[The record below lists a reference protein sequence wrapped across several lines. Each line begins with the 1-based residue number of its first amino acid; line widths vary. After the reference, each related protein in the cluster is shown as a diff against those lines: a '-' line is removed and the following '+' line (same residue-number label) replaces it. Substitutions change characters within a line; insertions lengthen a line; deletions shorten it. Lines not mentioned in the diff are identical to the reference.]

1 MPADACPPKSY
12 ASYASAVGGMLLA
25 SCQGHA
31 PGPRRP
37 SRCARAG
44 KHAEDGGK
52 ARKEEP
58 MIDKTVQNLAGTART
73 HAMKVRLTAAEA
85 ETLQRKAEQAGL
97 NGAEFV
103 RRAALGARFASPRRV
118 RIDGMPAL
126 IKVSGLLGH
135 LLRELE
141 DVGRRMRG
149 AGTQAEDGNLQEAG
163 TRVLRLLPELARLY
177 RQTVS
182 AISALQVQGE
192 DLHGQ
197 LNGGAEAENAEEEKP
212 CQS

>member
-1 MPADACPPKSY
+1 
-12 ASYASAVGGMLLA
+12 
-25 SCQGHA
+25 
-31 PGPRRP
+31 
-37 SRCARAG
+37 
-44 KHAEDGGK
+44 
-52 ARKEEP
+52 
-58 MIDKTVQNLAGTART
+58 MIDRTIQHSDGKART

-85 ETLQRKAEQAGL
+85 ETLQQKAEQAGL

-118 RIDGMPAL
+118 RVDGMPAL

-141 DVGRRMRG
+141 DVGRRMRDAG
-149 AGTQAEDGNLQEAG
+149 AQAGSGALQEAG
-163 TRVLRLLPELARLY
+163 TQALRLLPELARLY

-182 AISALQVQGE
+182 AVSALQVQGE

-197 LNGGAEAENAEEEKP
+197 LNGGAEAENAGEEKP

>member
-1 MPADACPPKSY
+1 
-12 ASYASAVGGMLLA
+12 
-25 SCQGHA
+25 
-31 PGPRRP
+31 
-37 SRCARAG
+37 
-44 KHAEDGGK
+44 
-52 ARKEEP
+52 
-58 MIDKTVQNLAGTART
+58 MIDRTIQNIDGKART

-118 RIDGMPAL
+118 CIDGMPAL

-141 DVGRRMRG
+141 DVGRRMRD
-149 AGTQAEDGNLQEAG
+149 AGDAQAGSDDLQEAG
-163 TRVLRLLPELARLY
+163 TQALLLLPELSRLY

-182 AISALQVQGE
+182 AVSALQVQGE

-197 LNGGAEAENAEEEKP
+197 LNGGAEAENAGEEKP